1 MANEMNYE
9 LLNKVMIERGYEA
22 TRNADTIK
30 DYQDNHI
37 HHIRPLE
44 SVLKDIYATMNLPK
58 EKYIYHSG
66 SYSAY
71 YEHSAPT
78 LVAEPK
84 SQDDASAY
92 TAFYFLLTYYGEID
106 DDGKEEKESM
116 RRELRLTD
124 EGLNPVRIMP
134 IPFGRLTQKVMLEKV
149 RELYEEAKAEVRNHN
164 EDEKKAMR
172 DELYERAYD
181 EHYYEPMREL
191 GAPRN
196 EILPEEAVKEIWK
209 ALEKKK
215 ADGYRDSR
223 FVGKAVADWNAKRR
237 PVVAPV
243 VAPDVVPNGA

>member
-22 TRNADTIK
+22 TRNIDAIK
-30 DYQDNHI
+30 DYQATHI

-58 EKYIYHSG
+58 EKYNDESG
-66 SYSAY
+66 DFSAY
-71 YEHSAPT
+71 YEHTIPT

-84 SQDDASAY
+84 RQDGVGI
-92 TAFYFLLTYYGEID
+92 AFYFCFIYTGERD
-106 DDGKEEKESM
+106 EESGKEEKESM

-124 EGLNPVRIMP
+124 EGLHPIRQMP

-164 EDEKKAMR
+164 EDEKKAMGE
-172 DELYERAYD
+172 ELYDMAYN